1 MLHETRPSAA
11 EATGGVRAFRPAD
24 IPAVIDLRRRC
35 FPFDTPPPA
44 ARLERDLVGL
54 FFDNPWR
61 DPELP
66 ALVYEGAQGRVIAFL
81 GVVPRPMS
89 LGGVPI
95 RAAVTRR
102 LMVDPAHRGVAA
114 LRLLQS
120 VLTGPQDLSLADSA
134 TGASRVLW
142 ARLGGTTAVL
152 YSIDW
157 FQPIAPARAAL
168 GCLSYMTR
176 SRALDLIARTAGR
189 AADAALRHLPGSPFR
204 RVPTRFSGEALSEA
218 ELLVCL
224 GDSADAYTL
233 SPGYT
238 PSSLAYLLTML
249 EGRFGRLRMVAVRDG
264 AERIGWYVY
273 GLNRQGIAQVARVA
287 ASPGR
292 LSHVVD
298 HLADDAFRHGGA
310 ALLGRLEP
318 RLLGELRDP
327 LCIMRQA
334 PWVLVHSRSAAV
346 LDAIARGDA
355 ILSRMEGEWW
365 MPV

>member
-24 IPAVIDLRRRC
+24 IPAVIALRRRC
-35 FPFDTPPPA
+35 FPFDTPPPPS
-44 ARLERDLVGL
+44 RLERDLIRL

-66 ALVYEGAQGRVIAFL
+66 ALVYEGAKGRVIGFL

-95 RAAVTRR
+95 RVAATRR
-102 LMVDPAHRGVAA
+102 LMVEPEHRGVAA

-134 TGASRVLW
+134 TDASRALW
-142 ARLGGTTAVL
+142 TRLGGTTAVL

-157 FQPIAPARAAL
+157 FQPLAPTRAAL
-168 GCLSYMTR
+168 GYLSYMTH
-176 SRALDLIARTAGR
+176 SRALDLLARTAGH
-189 AADAALRHLPGSPFR
+189 AVDAVLMHLPKSPFR
-204 RVPTRFSGEALSEA
+204 RTPTRFTGEEISRAQ
-218 ELLVCL
+218 LLVCL
-224 GDSADAYTL
+224 ADSAEAYTL
-233 SPGYT
+233 SPAYT

-249 EGRFGRLRMVAVRDG
+249 QGRFARLRMMAVRDG
-264 AERIGWYVY
+264 TERIGWYVY
-273 GLNRQGIAQVARVA
+273 GLNRQRIAQVVRLA
-287 ASPGR
+287 AAPGR
-292 LSHVVD
+292 LPHVMD

-327 LCIMRQA
+327 LCVMRQA
-334 PWVLVHSRSAAV
+334 PWLLVHSRSTAV
-346 LDAIARGDA
+346 LEAIARGDA